1 MGQPT
6 DEVDRIVSAW
16 ERERPDLPTVALSV
30 FSRITR
36 LARYLDRA
44 RRAAFAQHGLE
55 VWEFDVLTALRRA
68 GDPYELTP
76 GTLMTETMVS
86 SGTMTNRIDRL
97 VAHGLVRRAADSR
110 DRRVV
115 RVRLTEEGLRT
126 VDAAMTDLLRVE
138 AEVLQTL
145 PHGEQEHLAGLLRHL
160 LVQFEVPGP

>member
-1 MGQPT
+1 MVEPT

-44 RRAAFAQHGLE
+44 RRAAFAQHNLE

-68 GDPYELTP
+68 GHPYELTP
-76 GTLMTETMVS
+76 GKLMTETMVS

-97 VAHGLVRRAADSR
+97 VAHGLVRRAADPK
-110 DRRVV
+110 DRRMV
-115 RVRLTEEGLRT
+115 RVRLTDAGLHT
-126 VDAAMTDLLRVE
+126 VDAAMTDLLRIE
-138 AEVLQTL
+138 AEVMQAL
-145 PHGEQEHLAGLLRHL
+145 PRAEQERLAGLLRHL
-160 LVQFEVPGP
+160 LVQFES